1 MYFIIYWF
9 IALYVGIFVL
19 TDLLKEK
26 QLKHQV
32 TAFIVI
38 IPFILRILLIK

>member
-1 MYFIIYWF
+1 MYFVVYWM
-9 IALYVGIFVL
+9 IVLYIGIFVL

-26 QLKHQV
+26 QLKHKV

-38 IPFILRILLIK
+38 IPFILRLLLVK

>member
-1 MYFIIYWF
+1 MYFVIYWM
-9 IALYVGIFVL
+9 IALYIGIFVF

-26 QLKHQV
+26 QLKNKV

-38 IPFILRILLIK
+38 IPFILRLLLIK